1 MTAQND
7 KPTSNQSAK
16 KISLDKRLDSIGW
29 GLFLI
34 MIGGLWLIPD
44 ERVPE
49 GTWLIGTGL
58 IILGLMGIRFLY
70 GIKIS
75 GFWFVLGILALAF
88 GISDIFGLDLPVF
101 AILLILVGASIIL
114 KPLLKKK

>member
-1 MTAQND
+1 MEG
-7 KPTSNQSAK
+7 K
-16 KISLDKRLDSIGW
+16 KSSLDKRLDSIGW

-75 GFWFVLGILALAF
+75 GFWLVLGILALAF